1 MTFSVIALTKL
12 QIVFRFLQFFYQYP
26 PYVVSASPGSHI
38 AFSCHGALSGLIS
51 VLSAVKLFLPCA
63 SPAGPS
69 SYVKSPCRQ
78 YLRNG
83 TLLGDRIFIEVIEL
97 K

>member
-38 AFSCHGALSGLIS
+38 AFSCHFPSLLHYE
-51 VLSAVKLFLPCA
+51 KFPY
-63 SPAGPS
+63 S
-69 SYVKSPCRQ
+69 SYVLYVLS
-78 YLRNG
+78 
-83 TLLGDRIFIEVIEL
+83 TFEVIWSVIL
-97 K
+97 